1 MFLYLL
7 FLSKDKT
14 GMITVWN
21 YSHYKTDYI
30 ATWKR
35 DFFRMLFNP
44 NQKVTATEMKAT
56 NQYRH
61 IFRKKK
67 MENSSNS
74 FAIIT
79 NFQSYLYKQLSTT
92 FMVLG
97 TMLIKKTSLTWIY
110 SFENWW
116 FCTVFRI
123 DDSIVKLL

>member
-30 ATWKR
+30 AAWKR
-35 DFFRMLFNP
+35 DFFSMLFNP

-61 IFRKKK
+61 IFRKK
-67 MENSSNS
+67 NG
-74 FAIIT
+74 
-79 NFQSYLYKQLSTT
+79 KQLQFFCNNNKLPIVSLQTT
-92 FMVLG
+92 VNNIHG
-97 TMLIKKTSLTWIY
+97 VGDNAHKKTSLTWIY

>member
-14 GMITVWN
+14 GMMTVWN

-35 DFFRMLFNP
+35 DFFNMLFNP

-61 IFRKKK
+61 IFRKKR
-67 MENSSNS
+67 
-74 FAIIT
+74 
-79 NFQSYLYKQLSTT
+79 KQLQ
-92 FMVLG
+92 FICNNNKL
-97 TMLIKKTSLTWIY
+97 
-110 SFENWW
+110 
-116 FCTVFRI
+116 
-123 DDSIVKLL
+123 SIVSLQTTVNNIHGIQGLVYLCS

>member
-1 MFLYLL
+1 MFLCLL

-35 DFFRMLFNP
+35 DFFSMLFNP

-61 IFRKKK
+61 IFRKK
-67 MENSSNS
+67 MENGSNS
-74 FAIIT
+74 FAIII
-79 NFQSYLYKQLSTT
+79 NFQSYLY
-92 FMVLG
+92 
-97 TMLIKKTSLTWIY
+97 
-110 SFENWW
+110 
-116 FCTVFRI
+116 
-123 DDSIVKLL
+123 